1 MPMLF
6 LRAEKK
12 YFSRA
17 KILKILNNDDD
28 DVNDDDDDDDDVKL
42 G

>member
-17 KILKILNNDDD
+17 KILKILN
-28 DVNDDDDDDDDVKL
+28 DDDDDVRIGWVSYVRL
-42 G
+42 N